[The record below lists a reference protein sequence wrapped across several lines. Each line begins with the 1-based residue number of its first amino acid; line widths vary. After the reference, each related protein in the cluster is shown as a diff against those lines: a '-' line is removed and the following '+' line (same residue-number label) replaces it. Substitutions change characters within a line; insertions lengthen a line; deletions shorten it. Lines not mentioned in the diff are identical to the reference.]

1 MQAPQGPRPRT
12 RSAFAAAF
20 LSLIFPGLGQAYA
33 GAPMR
38 AIAFAAPPLLA
49 LALLGGV
56 VIRTDRLELMG
67 FVIQPDI
74 LWAIFVVNIG
84 FAIYRIVAVIDA
96 WRVAHYLNEVDAS
109 GSGRLGRS
117 RLPLSPISVAGM
129 GAVILVLLGGH
140 VAVAKYDQ
148 LAMDFTGCLF
158 TDESTAT
165 CDDAS
170 ASEEPSESVV
180 PVPTDAAPSAT
191 EFVPTPIA
199 EPSGTPIP
207 DATIPPWDGNEVL
220 NVLLVGSDQR
230 PQEGTYNTD
239 TMIVLSIDP
248 KTKRTAMFQL
258 PRDSA
263 NLPVPPQARSFW
275 GSTYNAKVNSWFT
288 ANRNKQTLWPGNTAD
303 KRGFA
308 ALKAMLGNLYGLD
321 IKYYVEVNFQGFRK
335 TVDALG
341 GLNVN
346 VQAPVSDDRYPD
358 ELGNLR
364 RLYIPAGPQHMT
376 GTQALAYARSRH
388 TTDDFDRGRRQ
399 QRVLLSLREQA
410 DIPLIVSKLPELV
423 QILKGSI
430 HTDLPPKLLPKLLGL
445 ANGLDTRNLRSY
457 VFTPSYYATQY
468 LQSEIG
474 YKIVPNVD
482 RIRRA
487 VAAAFKGDAK
497 LEDRREL
504 LGSED
509 AQVWV
514 VNGTGQNAQA
524 TDIAGY
530 LLYNGV
536 GASAPN
542 QRVQQRPQDTR
553 IVVYNGAETKLTAT
567 LAYLQSVFK
576 VTPTIATDP
585 KIAADIVITTG
596 ARTPDLQAP
605 SAG

>member
-1 MQAPQGPRPRT
+1 
-12 RSAFAAAF
+12 
-20 LSLIFPGLGQAYA
+20 LIFPGLGQAYA
-33 GAPMR
+33 GAPLR
-38 AIAFAAPPLLA
+38 AIGFAAPPLLA
-49 LALLGGV
+49 IALLGGV
-56 VIRTDRLELMG
+56 AIRTERMQLLGML
-67 FVIQPDI
+67 IQPDV
-74 LWAIFVVNIG
+74 LWAIFAVNIG

-117 RLPLSPISVAGM
+117 RLPLSPMSVAGM

-140 VAVAKYDQ
+140 VALARYDL
-148 LAMDFTGCLF
+148 LAQDLVNCIF

-165 CDDAS
+165 CESQQPDAS
-170 ASEEPSESVV
+170 ASPSTTVDISPEPSASEAPAQTPSID
-180 PVPTDAAPSAT
+180 PNATAAPT
-191 EFVPTPIA
+191 Q
-199 EPSGTPIP
+199 
-207 DATIPPWDGNEVL
+207 TIPPWDGKEVL
-220 NVLLVGSDQR
+220 NLLLVGIDQR
-230 PQEGTYNTD
+230 PHEGTFNTD

-248 KTKRTAMFQL
+248 ATKRVAMFQL

-263 NLPVPPQARSFW
+263 DLPVPPKARPFW
-275 GSTYNAKVNSWFT
+275 GSTFTRKINSWFT
-288 ANRNKQTLWPGNTAD
+288 ANAGLAQIWGGGNSNT
-303 KRGFA
+303 KRGYA
-308 ALKAMLGNLYGLD
+308 SLKAMLGNLYGLD
-321 IKYYVEVNFQGFRK
+321 IKYYVSVNFEGFRNA
-335 TVDALG
+335 VDTLG

-346 VQAPVSDDRYPD
+346 VQTPVSDDRYPD

-376 GTQALAYARSRH
+376 GSQALAYARSRH

-410 DIPLIVSKLPELV
+410 DISVILQNLPQLV
-423 QILKGSI
+423 KDLGSSVK
-430 HTDLPPKLLPKLLGL
+430 TDIPTNLLPQLLGL
-445 ANGLDTRNLRSY
+445 ANGVDIRNVKSY

-468 LQSEIG
+468 LTSDIG

-487 VAAAFKGDAK
+487 VAAAFKGDAQ
-497 LEDRREL
+497 LEDRREQ
-504 LGSED
+504 LGSEG

-514 VNGTGQNAQA
+514 LNGTSQSGMAS
-524 TDIAGY
+524 DIAGY

-553 IVVYNGAETKLTAT
+553 IVVYNGAESKLTAT
-567 LAYLQSVFK
+567 LAYLQSIFK
-576 VTPTIATDP
+576 VTPTMATDP

-596 ARTPDLQAP
+596 ARTPALEAP